1 MKIEEVLHRVLGVEA
16 PWQVVKVRDDL
27 GRKQI
32 DIWLGKASGRASWFF
47 GQRQVAASGPEF
59 TWRHVNIGD
68 CRCVIHAPAD
78 ESGNPPAWSGEPSLP
93 FTYGMSR
100 MIASMMRAGVNL
112 QHICD
117 LLDVAVADIW
127 KFKHT
132 LDNGKANL
140 SVASKEVGAPA
151 SRVPDATEPV
161 WGELLDGSLQIEI
174 KLLSLKLLLAKLRE
188 QMKVISD
195 PEVRTLKVCE
205 LQRYFQRYE
214 ASLGHELE
222 QLERWIGRRA

>member
-1 MKIEEVLHRVLGVEA
+1 MKTEEVLHRVLGVEA
-16 PWQVVKVRDDL
+16 PWQVIKVRDDL
-27 GRKQI
+27 GRQQI
-32 DIWLGKASGRASWFF
+32 DVWLAKSTGRSGWFF
-47 GQRQVAASGPEF
+47 GHRAEPTGQELV
-59 TWRHVNIGD
+59 WRHVNIGD
-68 CRCVIHAPAD
+68 CRCIIHAPLPD
-78 ESGNPPAWSGEPSLP
+78 QETPPAWSGEPSLP
-93 FTYGMSR
+93 FSYGMSKL
-100 MIASMMRAGVNL
+100 IASMMRDGIRL
-112 QHICD
+112 QSICD

-140 SVASKEVGAPA
+140 SVASKEEGAPA